1 MQRLSARN
9 YARHRETEARKR
21 MLIWNELQEIVSDP
35 AKHRDYLLD
44 AAMIRS
50 RQREM
55 TIE

>member
-1 MQRLSARN
+1 VS
-9 YARHRETEARKR
+9 KR
-21 MLIWNELQEIVSDP
+21 VLIWNELQEIVSDP
-35 AKHRDYLLD
+35 VKHRDFLLD

>member
-1 MQRLSARN
+1 
-9 YARHRETEARKR
+9 